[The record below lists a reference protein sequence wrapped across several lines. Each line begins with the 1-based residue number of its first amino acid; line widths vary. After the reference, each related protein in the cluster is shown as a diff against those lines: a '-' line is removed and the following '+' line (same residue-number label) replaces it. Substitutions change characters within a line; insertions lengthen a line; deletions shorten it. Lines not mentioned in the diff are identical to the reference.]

1 METATYKLIK
11 KIVIKGKI
19 RLLTGLHIGGTNSSM
34 GIGGIDNTVVRNPVN
49 NQPYIPGSSL
59 KGKMR
64 SLIEVAD
71 GTVGIKEKGH
81 AHVKYTVNEDPNSN
95 SAKLFGTARGDENQ
109 RPSKLIVRDA
119 VLSKDEANK
128 FESDLP
134 FTEAKT
140 EVTIDRITAKAVPRT
155 LERVP
160 AGAIFDLNMVV
171 NVFSEDNETELIK
184 ILFRGMKLLEQDY
197 LGGSGS
203 RGYGQLVFYGL
214 ETEEYLPESGKS
226 GAYDTSTWIN
236 EDKTLK

>member
-1 METATYKLIK
+1 MENTEYKLK
-11 KIVIKGKI
+11 KKVIIKGKI
-19 RLLTGLHIGGTNSSM
+19 NLLTGLHIGGTNSSM
-34 GIGGIDNTVVRNPVN
+34 DIGGIDSSVVRNPITN
-49 NQPYIPGSSL
+49 KPYIPGSSL

-71 GTVGIKEKGH
+71 GTIGKKRMGQVE
-81 AHVKYTVNEDPNSN
+81 YTVTEESGAKA
-95 SAKLFGTARGDENQ
+95 SKLFGTARGDEKQ

-119 VLSKDEANK
+119 NLSDNEANE

-140 EVTIDRITAKAVPRT
+140 EVTIDRITAKAMPRT

-171 NVFSEDNETELIK
+171 NVFNEDEESELMET
-184 ILFRGMKLLEQDY
+184 LFRGMKLLENDY

-203 RGYGQLVFYGL
+203 RGYGQVLF
-214 ETEEYLPESGKS
+214 TELKTEVYIPDTGKS
-226 GAYDTSTWIN
+226 DNYDSSKWIDD
-236 EDKTLK
+236 DKKMK